1 MSAVLLPG
9 GAVRSRRIAAKRA
22 RRPIAWLPLFVLL
35 IVVLLEAAALLRPQA
50 LQLHPVQSTVLFKQ
64 VSGYAMLA
72 LMAFAMSFGWLR
84 RRPALAGHQARLKE
98 VHLVCGLLLLAL
110 LALHLVSVPLGY
122 LSFVFHGMA
131 IAIAAG
137 ALRVVAGPRLGP
149 KGCVVLLAL
158 HIGLSCAVVASG
170 LVHVYLVYAYTA

>member
-9 GAVRSRRIAAKRA
+9 GAVRTRRIAKRPA
-22 RRPIAWLPLFVLL
+22 RRPIAWLPLFVLF
-35 IVVLLEAAALLRPQA
+35 IVVLLEATALVRPQA
-50 LQLHPVQSTVLFKQ
+50 LQVHPLQSSVGFKQ
-64 VSGYAMLA
+64 LSGYSMLV

-84 RRPALAGHQARLKE
+84 RLPLLAGKQALLKE
-98 VHLVCGLLLLAL
+98 AHLVSGLLILAL
-110 LALHLVSVPLGY
+110 LALHLVNVPLGY

-131 IAIAAG
+131 LAIAAG
-137 ALRVVAGPRLGP
+137 ALRAVLGPRIGP
-149 KGCVVLLAL
+149 KGCVVLLAV

>member
-9 GAVRSRRIAAKRA
+9 GAVRSRRMAVRPA

-35 IVVLLEAAALLRPQA
+35 IVALLEAAALLRPQA
-50 LQLHPVQSTVLFKQ
+50 LQLHPAQSSVWFKQ
-64 VSGYAMLA
+64 LSGYSMLA

-84 RRPALAGHQARLKE
+84 RLPALARQQARLKE
-98 VHLVCGLLLLAL
+98 AHLVSGLLLLAL
-110 LALHLVSVPLGY
+110 LAMHLVSVPLGY

-131 IAIAAG
+131 VAIAAG
-137 ALRVVAGPRLGP
+137 ALRAAAGARLGP
-149 KGCVVLLAL
+149 KGCIVLLAV